1 VMAPT
6 SLIVVLAIG
15 ATFSA
20 ANAYSRR
27 RCTFGD
33 YCWPDASNWQALNES
48 VSGHLIQSVPSA
60 AVCHKDYYDAALCD
74 TAQKEWRNSLWRT
87 NQTGAYSAIL
97 WELGDD
103 QCFIN
108 SPVDAPCEA
117 GLGKL
122 LRPYVD
128 SQG

>member
-1 VMAPT
+1 MALT
-6 SLIVVLAIG
+6 YLTVVLAIE
-15 ATFSA
+15 ATISA

-33 YCWPDASNWQALNES
+33 YCWPDASTWQALNDS
-48 VSGHLIQSVPSA
+48 VSGHLIQSVPAA
-60 AVCHKDYYDAALCD
+60 AVCHKDHYDAALCD
-74 TAQKEWRNSLWRT
+74 TAQKSWKNSLWRT

-103 QCFIN
+103 QCFIY
-108 SPVDAPCEA
+108 SPVDAPCEP
-117 GLGKL
+117 GLGESL
-122 LRPYVD
+122 HPHID

>member
-1 VMAPT
+1 MAPK
-6 SLIVVLAIG
+6 SIAAVLATC
-15 ATFSA
+15 AAFSA
-20 ANAYSRR
+20 TNAYSRR

-33 YCWPDASNWQALNES
+33 YCWPDNSNWQALNES
-48 VSGHLIQSVPSA
+48 VSAHLMQSVPSA
-60 AVCHKDYYDAALCD
+60 SVCHKEYYDATLCD
-74 TAQKEWRNSLWRT
+74 TAQKEWKKSLWRT
-87 NQTGAYSAIL
+87 NQSVASSAIL

-117 GLGKL
+117 GLGKSL
-122 LRPYVD
+122 PPYVG